1 MSRVVLSAGSNV
13 GDRHGHLQSVAD
25 ELGDRLIGTSHVYVT
40 APWGGVEQDDFYNV
54 TLIADDPG
62 RDPWDWLRLCHLLE
76 WRADRVRD
84 VRWGPRS
91 LDVDVI
97 ACYDPGEVES
107 QHPDLLLPHPRARAR
122 AFVLVPWMQIEPE
135 ATLGGAVVRDLVA
148 ALEPAEIAGVRRTDF
163 SLTPSAR

>member
-1 MSRVVLSAGSNV
+1 MSRVVLSAGSNM
-13 GDRHGHLQSVAD
+13 GDRLSHLQSVAD
-25 ELGDRLIGTSHVYVT
+25 ELGDRIISASHVYAT

-97 ACYDPGEVES
+97 ACYDPAEVRS
-107 QHPDLLLPHPRARAR
+107 RHHDLELPHPRARSR
-122 AFVLVPWMQIEPE
+122 AFVLVPWLQIEPD
-135 ATLGGAVVRDLVA
+135 ATLGGTAVRELVA
-148 ALEPAEIAGVRRTDF
+148 ALGPAEIGGVGSTTH
-163 SLTPSAR
+163 SLTLPAR